1 MTRKRK
7 KTEQAASAS
16 TSRRGASASEQR
28 SSARTSARTE
38 SGRGGEEAEGSSR
51 SRKRVAKK
59 RRRWPYIVVLV
70 LFALVVAVAG
80 LFSWDRWMRYDDSL
94 EFVGEWQV
102 KGTSTIIVIDKE
114 SVKLTEDVAY
124 GYTLDTGAKTLELT
138 FGNKGG
144 HGRYRF
150 SPDRTRLFIVEGPD
164 YSGTSTLFE
173 DIGWTAQNLV
183 RALQGEPPLEYA
195 DGEGV
200 TSLVRVSHDGAAV
213 PRTDSSLVAPTPA
226 PAPAATPDDQ
236 GENAAK
242 DNSAEPTT
250 DTKTD
255 ADKPKADDE
264 KNTGS
269 QGDADSGTPAT
280 PGELFDVND
289 VPA

>member
-7 KTEQAASAS
+7 KTEQATSAS

-28 SSARTSARTE
+28 SSVRTSARTN
-38 SGRGGEEAEGSSR
+38 SGRGGEETEGSSR

-102 KGTSTIIVIDKE
+102 KGTSTVIVIDKE
-114 SVKLTEDVAY
+114 SVKLTEDVVY

-213 PRTDSSLVAPTPA
+213 PRTDPSLVAPA
-226 PAPAATPDDQ
+226 PAPAPSATPDDQ
-236 GENAAK
+236 GKDAAK
-242 DNSAEPTT
+242 DEAPQSTPD
-250 DTKTD
+250 DTKS
-255 ADKPKADDE
+255 ADP
-264 KNTGS
+264 GV
-269 QGDADSGTPAT
+269 PAT
-280 PGELFDVND
+280 PGEIFDVND
-289 VPA
+289 VAA